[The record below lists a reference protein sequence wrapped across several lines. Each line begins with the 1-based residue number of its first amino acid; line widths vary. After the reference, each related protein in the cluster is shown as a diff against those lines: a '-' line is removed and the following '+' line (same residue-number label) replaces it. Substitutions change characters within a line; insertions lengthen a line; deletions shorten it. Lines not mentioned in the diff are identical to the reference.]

1 MFLVPQLKYVSILRK
16 ADPHEKYELESVNET
31 HQKEGFF
38 DKSMLGLEHKTK
50 VSKMD
55 PVFRTIV
62 SIYSYHGCG
71 VSNFITIV
79 LLSSNIFIQ

>member
-38 DKSMLGLEHKTK
+38 DKSMLGLEQKTK

-55 PVFRTIV
+55 STNDI
-62 SIYSYHGCG
+62 
-71 VSNFITIV
+71 NFLREMAHLICDQA
-79 LLSSNIFIQ
+79 LWLAFCALNR